1 MNNESGKESKE
12 SEKSDIANNAKANI
26 YADNGDKTQKISAG
40 KHAANSAE
48 SNEKS
53 DSASKAAIN
62 NASANNVAANDTA
75 ASNRKPAANDVSDA
89 KLNANAK
96 PRTKEHF
103 AHTFKNPDINFAK
116 KQAEKLAIVIVTY
129 KRRELLQVLFD
140 SIKQLTVAPW
150 RIIVVD
156 NENSDATRSAV
167 MNFSDEL
174 NGKWGQADADAT
186 GSQQRVIYAPQ
197 AENLGGAGGFS
208 AGVKTAYDLGAEW
221 FWVMDDDVAVEPE
234 AIEKLAPWMPQY
246 EAIQGSR
253 YDYDGGDFYWQY
265 NFIVPLGIPNPIAP
279 AQFGPR
285 RYAKMNTMC
294 FEGALFKRSIVEKIG
309 LPDSR
314 FFIYWDDT
322 IYGYLASKVCK
333 PIVIADKIMRRTRVI
348 NNWNIAGM
356 RQLNSTSDMNRY
368 YIMRNRG
375 HMARYFMDNGD
386 FHPMLF
392 ALGTAATA
400 VKELIR
406 IIAVDNKSFFSGISN
421 LFFGWRDSREIL
433 HDPSW
438 QPMQPMQPMK
448 SSQSA

>member
-12 SEKSDIANNAKANI
+12 SEKSDTANNAKANI

-174 NGKWGQADADAT
+174 NGKW
-186 GSQQRVIYAPQ
+186 V
-197 AENLGGAGGFS
+197 GGAGGFS

-221 FWVMDDDVAVEPE
+221 FWVMDDDVAVEPA
-234 AIEKLAPWMPQY
+234 AIERLAPWMPEY
-246 EAIQGSR
+246 EAIQASR

-265 NFIVPLGIPNPIAP
+265 NFIVPLGIPNPVAP

-285 RYAKMNTMC
+285 GYAKMNTMC
-294 FEGALFKRSIVEKIG
+294 FEGALFRRSIVDKIG
-309 LPDSR
+309 LPDPR

-333 PIVIADKIMRRTRVI
+333 
-348 NNWNIAGM
+348 
-356 RQLNSTSDMNRY
+356 QLNSTSDMNRY

-421 LFFGWRDSREIL
+421 LFCGWRDSREIL

-438 QPMQPMQPMK
+438 QPMQPMK

>member
-62 NASANNVAANDTA
+62 NASANNVAANDTS

-96 PRTKEHF
+96 PRAKEHF

-167 MNFSDEL
+167 MNFSD
-174 NGKWGQADADAT
+174 D
-186 GSQQRVIYAPQ
+186 RR
-197 AENLGGAGGFS
+197 
-208 AGVKTAYDLGAEW
+208 
-221 FWVMDDDVAVEPE
+221 
-234 AIEKLAPWMPQY
+234 MPMRQVR
-246 EAIQGSR
+246 SS
-253 YDYDGGDFYWQY
+253 
-265 NFIVPLGIPNPIAP
+265 
-279 AQFGPR
+279 
-285 RYAKMNTMC
+285 
-294 FEGALFKRSIVEKIG
+294 ALFMLLRLKTWAE
-309 LPDSR
+309 PADS
-314 FFIYWDDT
+314 
-322 IYGYLASKVCK
+322 
-333 PIVIADKIMRRTRVI
+333 
-348 NNWNIAGM
+348 
-356 RQLNSTSDMNRY
+356 
-368 YIMRNRG
+368 
-375 HMARYFMDNGD
+375 AR
-386 FHPMLF
+386 
-392 ALGTAATA
+392 
-400 VKELIR
+400 E
-406 IIAVDNKSFFSGISN
+406 
-421 LFFGWRDSREIL
+421 
-433 HDPSW
+433 
-438 QPMQPMQPMK
+438 
-448 SSQSA
+448 